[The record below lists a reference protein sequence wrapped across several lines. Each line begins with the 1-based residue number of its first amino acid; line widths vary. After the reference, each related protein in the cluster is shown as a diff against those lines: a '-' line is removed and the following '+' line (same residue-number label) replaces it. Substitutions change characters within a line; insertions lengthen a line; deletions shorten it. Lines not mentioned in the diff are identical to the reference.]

1 MQKKIRWIPNEEIQR
16 HAETFLSQYWDGTL
30 PVDVEYIAEYC
41 LKISVLPLPGLKAN
55 IEGDGFITR
64 DFKEIHLDFDQ
75 HSVRQRFTIAHELGH
90 FVLHKEFIENLST
103 TPDIQA
109 WKTLYASLP
118 EQDLNS
124 MEYQAYEFAGCL
136 LVPQSHLQDA
146 FDDLLPEMDA
156 LASQARQAGFRRHQY
171 IDRMADWAAQ
181 RLAKTFD
188 VSSQVIDKRFQKT
201 GLIGDIP

>member
-1 MQKKIRWIPNEEIQR
+1 MQNKIRWIPNEDIQR

-90 FVLHKEFIENLST
+90 LVLHKEFIENLPA

-118 EQDLNS
+118 KQDLNS

-136 LVPQSHLQDA
+136 LVPQRHLQDA
-146 FDDLLPEMDA
+146 FDDLLPEMDS
-156 LASQARQAGFRRHQY
+156 LAYQAKQSGLRRHQY
-171 IDRMADWAAQ
+171 VDRMADWAAQ
-181 RLAKTFD
+181 RLAKTFE
-188 VSSQVIDKRFQKT
+188 VSSQVIDKRLQRT
-201 GLIGDIP
+201 GLIRDIP

>member
-1 MQKKIRWIPNEEIQR
+1 MPNGIRWIPNEEIQQ
-16 HAETFLSQYWDGTL
+16 HAEEFLSQYWDDTL

-75 HSVRQRFTIAHELGH
+75 HEVRQRFTVAHELGH
-90 FVLHKEFIENLST
+90 FVLHKEFIESLPA

-118 EQDLNS
+118 EQQLNW

-136 LVPQSHLQDA
+136 LVPQHHLQHT
-146 FDDLLPEMDA
+146 FDVLLPEMDA
-156 LASQARQAGFRRHQY
+156 LSTQARQAGFRRHQY
-171 IDRMADWAAQ
+171 IDRLADWAAQ
-181 RLAKTFD
+181 RIARTFE
-188 VSSQVIDKRFQKT
+188 VSPQVIDKRLHKT
-201 GLIGDIP
+201 GLIADIP